1 MKGGILCQEKTEQD
15 LQAKGREQVE
25 EWVGEEGM
33 EEAEWVA
40 ADLVQA
46 RVETVHALIA
56 VRKRRIKRE
65 FLVMRLNAL
74 RVGQK

>member
-1 MKGGILCQEKTEQD
+1 MSLIN

-25 EWVGEEGM
+25 AWVGEEGV
-33 EEAEWVA
+33 EKTEWVV

-56 VRKRRIKRE
+56 VRRRRIKRE